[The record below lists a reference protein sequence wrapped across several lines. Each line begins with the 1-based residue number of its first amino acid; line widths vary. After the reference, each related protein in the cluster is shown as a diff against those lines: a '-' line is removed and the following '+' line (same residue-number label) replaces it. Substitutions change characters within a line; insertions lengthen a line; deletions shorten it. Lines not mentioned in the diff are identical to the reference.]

1 MCVCLCVVFVCV
13 CVCVC
18 LCVCVCVCVCV
29 IDKQKVLSDLYIFL
43 NRKKLP
49 LETCLKIRFCT
60 SVRTSICSSVLTTGS
75 LSAYHDSSTGST
87 YWSEGE
93 GDGKRGAL

>member
-1 MCVCLCVVFVCV
+1 M
-13 CVCVC
+13 
-18 LCVCVCVCVCV
+18 CVCVCVCVCV
-29 IDKQKVLSDLYIFL
+29 MDKQKVLSDLYIFL

-75 LSAYHDSSTGST
+75 SIMTRQQSQLIGVKVK
-87 YWSEGE
+87 EME
-93 GDGKRGAL
+93 KEERCR